1 MYFSYEHMLIII
13 IMPRPRKHRKVK
25 CSPTA
30 YYFKPR
36 AVPLA
41 ILEEVILEIDEL
53 ESLRLAD
60 YLALSHEQ
68 AASQMK
74 VSRATFGRIV
84 EKARKKVVDAM
95 LNGKAIKI
103 EGELPNQVIAKVL
116 MKYGKCDSEIKKDA
130 KRMKSITKNVNR
142 I

>member
-1 MYFSYEHMLIII
+1 MF
-13 IMPRPRKHRKVK
+13 MPRPRKHRKIK
-25 CSPTA
+25 CSPAA

-36 AVPLA
+36 AVLLA
-41 ILEEVILEIDEL
+41 NLEEVVLEIDEL

-74 VSRATFGRIV
+74 ISRATFGRIV
-84 EKARKKVVDAM
+84 EKARKKVVDAI

-103 EGELPNQVIAKVL
+103 GGELPKQVKEKAV
-116 MKYGKCDSEIKKDA
+116 MKCIGCNSETKKIDVYKKSYPNIIKEK
-130 KRMKSITKNVNR
+130 
-142 I
+142 

>member
-1 MYFSYEHMLIII
+1 MLIIKFN
-13 IMPRPRKHRKVK
+13 MPRPRKYRKVK
-25 CSPTA
+25 CSPTV

-41 ILEEVILEIDEL
+41 NLEEVILEIDQL

-74 VSRATFGRIV
+74 ISRATFGRIV
-84 EKARKKVVDAM
+84 EKARKIVVDAM
-95 LNGKAIKI
+95 LNGKAIRI
-103 EGELPNQVIAKVL
+103 TDELPKQLKEKALIKC
-116 MKYGKCDSEIKKDA
+116 GKCNPGIKKEC
-130 KRMKSITKNVNR
+130 KMKE
-142 I
+142 

>member
-1 MYFSYEHMLIII
+1 MLIII
-13 IMPRPRKHRKVK
+13 FVPRPIKHRKIK

-36 AVPLA
+36 AVPLSN
-41 ILEEVILEIDEL
+41 LEEVTLEVDEL

-68 AASQMK
+68 GASQMK
-74 VSRATFGRIV
+74 ISRATFGRIV

-103 EGELPNQVIAKVL
+103 GNEIPSQVKGKTFIKC
-116 MKYGKCDSEIKKDA
+116 GKCNSEMKKEC
-130 KRMKSITKNVNR
+130 KKNENYCKKCKPNNKKEK
-142 I
+142 